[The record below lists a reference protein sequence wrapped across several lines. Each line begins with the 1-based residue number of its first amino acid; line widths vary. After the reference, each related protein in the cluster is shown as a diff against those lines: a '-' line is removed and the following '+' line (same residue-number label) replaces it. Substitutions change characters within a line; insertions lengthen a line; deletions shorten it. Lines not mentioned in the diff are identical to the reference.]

1 MGGNEPLS
9 FFNTYLYVRK
19 CKSGSDLSDTDV
31 SGVINHPVRINPT
44 KPTHLF
50 REWVVY

>member
-1 MGGNEPLS
+1 MLINADVNGAVNIL
-9 FFNTYLYVRK
+9 RKHK

-44 KPTHLF
+44 KY
-50 REWVVY
+50 VISK